1 MKACKYCD
9 NNTPHLHFYIVYRQ
23 PEFSSF
29 DDAYTSVKKNMTE
42 FYNGEGDHSFLSE
55 RLSDEYLDDSNII
68 ARAKQAWETDQS
80 GIGIKRAACVHIS
93 ELTHITELPD
103 FIKFLA

>member
-1 MKACKYCD
+1 MNSCEHCD
-9 NNTPHLHFYIVYRQ
+9 NNTPHLHFYIVSRQ

-29 DDAYTSVKKNMTE
+29 DDAYTSVKNDMTE
-42 FYNGEGDHSFLSE
+42 YYNGEGNHGFLSE
-55 RLSDEYLDDSNII
+55 CLSDDYLNNSNII
-68 ARAKQAWETDQS
+68 AKAKQAWETDQS
-80 GIGIKRAACVHIS
+80 GIAIKRAACVHIS